1 MIDQQS
7 FEEGIRNTNS
17 AMQVISLLS
26 YKLQDANQRNLIFST
41 YDPKARLAGFLLYE
55 HERNHGKVISMRLD
69 DMAAAISL
77 RPETVSRKM
86 SELQNDGMVEKSG
99 RSDFKLLDIDALKH
113 LLAGAKSLFSIFQCE
128 I

>member
-1 MIDQQS
+1 
-7 FEEGIRNTNS
+7 
-17 AMQVISLLS
+17 MQVISLLS

-86 SELQNDGMVEKSG
+86 SELQNDGMVEKSS

-113 LLAGAKSLFSIFQCE
+113 LFAGA
-128 I
+128 